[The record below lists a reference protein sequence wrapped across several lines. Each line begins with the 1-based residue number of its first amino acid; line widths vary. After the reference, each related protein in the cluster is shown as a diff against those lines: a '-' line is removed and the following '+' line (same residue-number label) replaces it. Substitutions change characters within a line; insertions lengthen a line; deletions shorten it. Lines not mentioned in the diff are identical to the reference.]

1 MWQTTTT
8 LSFLKMRQ
16 RMSCAVSLTVNR
28 LFCAVS
34 SDSLSRAAYHSE
46 TPSAIDDL
54 NEHLEGVVAYNI
66 DTANIPVAN
75 SYGLCVC
82 FANVSGSI
90 AAQGRW
96 VTQFALPTSG
106 YPMWRR
112 KTNQGDWTQW
122 LYMAQ

>member
-1 MWQTTTT
+1 MARTGSQ
-8 LSFLKMRQ
+8 S
-16 RMSCAVSLTVNR
+16 R
-28 LFCAVS
+28 L
-34 SDSLSRAAYHSE
+34 SDSLSRAAYYSKS
-46 TPSAIDDL
+46 PSAISDL
-54 NEHLEGVVAYNI
+54 NDHLEGVVVYNNQ
-66 DTANIPVAN
+66 TANTPIAN

-82 FANVSGSI
+82 FGNVPGSI

-112 KTNQGDWTQW
+112 KINQGDWTQW